1 MNFIIYFH
9 FLFIKKL
16 NEEIKKLKQQLQNEI
31 NKNNNLNYQIQN
43 LKNLYQQELN
53 QNSLLIET
61 NKNLNNDL
69 SSIKKMKEENKIS
82 LNSDKKIIALYDKI
96 DELKEK
102 LARYPFEL
110 LKGEELI
117 SVIFSSVDQKF
128 LHSVICKN
136 TEKPNRLVE
145 ELYNLYPEE
154 LQCQYY
160 FISNGNRVDMFKSL
174 KDNNIHNSDIIILNK
189 VEF

>member
-1 MNFIIYFH
+1 MQ
-9 FLFIKKL
+9 K
-16 NEEIKKLKQQLQNEI
+16 
-31 NKNNNLNYQIQN
+31 
-43 LKNLYQQELN
+43 LYQKELN
-53 QNSLLIET
+53 QNSVLIET
-61 NKNLNNDL
+61 NKNINNDL
-69 SSIKKMKEENKIS
+69 SKIKKTIEENGKT
-82 LNSDKKIIALYDKI
+82 LNFENIIALYQKI

-102 LARYPFEL
+102 LARYPIEL

-154 LQCQYY
+154 LQYQYY

>member
-9 FLFIKKL
+9 FLFIKEL
-16 NEEIKKLKQQLQNEI
+16 NEEITKLKQQLQDEI
-31 NKNNNLNYQIQN
+31 NKNNDLNLQIQK

-61 NKNLNNDL
+61 NKNLNNEL
-69 SSIKKMKEENKIS
+69 SSMKKTKEENKIS
-82 LNSDKKIIALYDKI
+82 LNSEKIIALYDKI

-102 LARYPFEL
+102 LARYPIEL
-110 LKGEELI
+110 LKEEELI
-117 SVIFSSVDQKF
+117 SVIFSSADQKF

-154 LQCQYY
+154 LDSQYY
-160 FISNGNRVDMFKSL
+160 FISNGNKVEMFKSL
-174 KDNNIHNSDIIILNK
+174 KDNNIHNSDIIILNN
-189 VEF
+189 V